1 MFSEEESYK
10 FYINIENIMFF
21 ESLMAENNILIKCEI
36 EKLTNTKSRVFY
48 SKKSDYAN
56 IDEICKQNN
65 IVILDE
71 LSLYI
76 NERFTI
82 QSLSKPTKIAIQISF
97 FLIILFF
104 IFQNYTW

>member
-1 MFSEEESYK
+1 MFSEEESYR

-21 ESLMAENNILIKCEI
+21 ESLMAENNILIKFEI
-36 EKLTNTKSRVFY
+36 EKLTNTKRQVFY
-48 SKKSDYAN
+48 SKKSDYSN
-56 IDEICKQNN
+56 IDEICRQNN

-71 LSLYI
+71 FSPYI

-82 QSLSKPTKIAIQISF
+82 QGFSKPLKIAFQILI

>member
-1 MFSEEESYK
+1 MFSEEESCR
-10 FYINIENIMFF
+10 FYIHIENTMFF
-21 ESLMAENNILIKCEI
+21 ESLMAKSNILIKCEI
-36 EKLTNTKSRVFY
+36 EKLTNTKSQVFY
-48 SKKSDYAN
+48 SKKLDYAS

-71 LSLYI
+71 CIPYF

-82 QSLSKPTKIAIQISF
+82 QSVSKPVKIILQILF

-104 IFQNYTW
+104 IFQNYT